1 LSTHWRLAAGGAA
14 VAGLISLLAAG
25 TIWYHFGGTHAGA
38 YLYGVGVGVVCFTSI
53 AVTAA
58 LLGGRIS
65 GDRIVLGLAVYFG
78 RLAFA
83 AVGLGVPIYLGSLPA
98 VPLLCG
104 FAGVYVVENV
114 VLLVGAPA
122 KMAGESPAVRSGRGG
137 VERRTGV

>member
-1 LSTHWRLAAGGAA
+1 MSVHWRLAAGGAA
-14 VAGLISLLAAG
+14 VAGLISLFAAG
-25 TIWYHFGGTHAGA
+25 TVWYYFDGMHAGA

-58 LLGGRIS
+58 LLGGGLS

-78 RLAFA
+78 RLVFA

-104 FAGVYVVENV
+104 FAGVYLVENV
-114 VLLVGAPA
+114 VLLAGAPA
-122 KMAGESPAVRSGRGG
+122 KMAGERPAVPSGRGG
-137 VERRTGV
+137 VERRTEV

>member
-1 LSTHWRLAAGGAA
+1 MAGVLSLFAT
-14 VAGLISLLAAG
+14 G
-25 TIWYHFGGTHAGA
+25 TIWYYFGGLHAGA

-58 LLGGRIS
+58 LLGGGLS

-83 AVGLGVPIYLGSLPA
+83 AVALGVPIYLGSLPA

-104 FAGVYVVENV
+104 FAGVYVIENV

-122 KMAGESPAVRSGRGG
+122 KMAGENSAVRSGHGG
-137 VERRTGV
+137 VERRTEV